1 MNRVMERTRM
11 ELLGWVS
18 GMTLIFAPP
27 VVWFTLLNL
36 GDRRS
41 RRLSGVV
48 HRELAFPGL
57 RGRFTV
63 RIRCPLPFR
72 RGLVVVEILA
82 GTPHEIWDVFTRL
95 ANVLPPRVTLRV
107 HNTGDRQLTRPFMLQ
122 TVTSRRRPRRLDS
135 AFAGG

>member
-1 MNRVMERTRM
+1 MERMCM

-18 GMTLIFAPP
+18 GMTLVFAPL
-27 VVWFTLLNL
+27 VVWLTLLNL

-41 RRLSGVV
+41 RRLRAVV
-48 HRELAFPGL
+48 YRGLAFPSL

-82 GTPHEIWDVFTRL
+82 GTPHEIWDIFTRL
-95 ANVLPPRVTLRV
+95 ANVLPLRVTLRV
-107 HNTGDRQLTRPFMLQ
+107 HNTGDCQRTRPFMLQ

-135 AFAGG
+135 ALAGG